1 MTEFHGMR
9 VQYKFWEAPGLAVDT
24 NDEDTLLFYPEDDP
38 QKEIRVYIGDVT
50 LDNSGETRF
59 YIQEADA
66 DAGHDFPFGPET
78 MGIVDSEEGGIIAWT
93 HSDHSATLLIA
104 LRVASRR
111 A

>member
-1 MTEFHGMR
+1 M
-9 VQYKFWEAPGLAVDT
+9 PGLAVDT
-24 NDEDTLLFYPEDDP
+24 NDEEVLTFYPEDRPGRFFHVPFD
-38 QKEIRVYIGDVT
+38 ELS

-104 LRVASRR
+104 LRIGSQR

>member
-1 MTEFHGMR
+1 MR
-9 VQYKFWEAPGLAVDT
+9 VHHKMLATSGLAVDT
-24 NDEDTLLFYPEDDP
+24 NDEEVLIFHPEGAPGYEVRAHIDDL
-38 QKEIRVYIGDVT
+38 T